1 MNNEEK
7 ELEKQCKNWRE
18 EGCNIVF
25 TNGCFDLL
33 HQGHLDLLSKA
44 AEYGNR
50 LIVGLNSDKSVKIL
64 KGKDR
69 PIQTQTIRKD
79 ELIKL
84 KYVDTVSIF
93 DEETPLRIIGII
105 KPDFLVK
112 GGDYKKNEI
121 VGSSD
126 MKKWGGSVKII
137 PLTYGY
143 STTKTIEK
151 NKLEGLV

>member
-1 MNNEEK
+1 MDIINNK
-7 ELEKQCKNWRE
+7 NLNKIKNWSKFLKI
-18 EGCNIVF
+18 GL

-64 KGKDR
+64 KGNDR

-84 KYVDTVSIF
+84 KCVDTVFIF
-93 DEETPLRIIGII
+93 DE
-105 KPDFLVK
+105 V
-112 GGDYKKNEI
+112 
-121 VGSSD
+121 
-126 MKKWGGSVKII
+126 
-137 PLTYGY
+137 
-143 STTKTIEK
+143 
-151 NKLEGLV
+151 